1 MFYFG
6 YFFHCLCVS
15 LSLSTSVT
23 QEMNNNKNNSL
34 ISANGNQESSLL
46 DLSHLTPDELE
57 QLKKVLKKHQDF
69 EKEIEQ
75 SIRSLLIIIFYK
87 FKI

>member
-1 MFYFG
+1 
-6 YFFHCLCVS
+6 VS

>member
-1 MFYFG
+1 
-6 YFFHCLCVS
+6 
-15 LSLSTSVT
+15 
-23 QEMNNNKNNSL
+23 MNNNKNNSL